1 MSIVTLVSYLIFGSV
16 LGATFSNSSALKAA
30 AWRKHCFCHA
40 GGLGQF
46 LNFLNWSGGF
56 CYYIGPRSSRPGWN
70 SIICW
75 HAGCG
80 QVKWNLLS
88 SRVSMF
94 AVCWLSKDGPSAYR
108 DLIRGRPLLPPSDE
122 CRQSAE
128 HMVQMVCGHSV
139 RQTNNRTNQS
149 TVLTKRTACVSWH
162 TKLYKETT
170 LLHS

>member
-1 MSIVTLVSYLIFGSV
+1 MLVAWDNFLIFLIDLVVSV
-16 LGATFSNSSALKAA
+16 TT
-30 AWRKHCFCHA
+30 
-40 GGLGQF
+40 LGQ
-46 LNFLNWSGGF
+46 G
-56 CYYIGPRSSRPGWN
+56 IVGPDGTPSSV
-70 SIICW
+70 
-75 HAGCG
+75 GCG

-108 DLIRGRPLLPPSDE
+108 DLIRGRPLLPPSE

-139 RQTNNRTNQS
+139 RQTNNRTNQ
-149 TVLTKRTACVSWH
+149 RTACVSWH

-170 LLHS
+170 LLHG

>member
-1 MSIVTLVSYLIFGSV
+1 MQMSIVTLVSYLIFGSV

-46 LNFLNWSGGF
+46 LNFLKIDLVVSVTTLGQG
-56 CYYIGPRSSRPGWN
+56 IVGPDGTPSSV
-70 SIICW
+70 
-75 HAGCG
+75 GCG

-162 TKLYKETT
+162 TKLYKDTT